1 MSQDSKAASQPT
13 IDRPPQLVS
22 GGEALGV
29 PNEGGSP
36 AVGEA
41 QWHAALDCIADAI
54 LIFDVNHRVTYAN
67 AAAARMCGL
76 PREKIIGTT
85 CCALFA
91 QTGWIPD
98 EALYATMLKSGLR
111 SEREFFSPGRNA
123 WYYSLIE
130 PIADAAGRR
139 IGTVHRLRDISGR
152 KETRRRLRASETLLS
167 SVFTSVEDPIVVLDT
182 NLTVVRV
189 NRVVERLFSPGTQLV
204 GRKCHELLHGRD
216 VPCDGCAA
224 RHTLVTGETTT
235 HERSLVLSD
244 GQLRRFDIRAFPLRA
259 EPDGEVVGV
268 VEISR
273 DVTEER
279 RAREKIAETAQRYRL
294 LFDQAEESIVLLDP
308 ETTRFVA
315 FNRKAHENL
324 GYTAEEFRQITIA
337 DVDVVETAADTA
349 RRCRRI
355 TQEGFDEFLTRHR
368 TMSGEVRD
376 VHIRA
381 RDVLLD
387 GKKYIQ
393 STWRDITEQKRL
405 EESLQALT
413 LVDDLTGLYN
423 RRGFMTLA
431 EQQLKIANRS
441 GRDLFLLFAD
451 LDNLKWTNDRCGH
464 PAGDAVLCAVARIL
478 KAGFRDSDIIARMGG
493 DEFVVLMVES
503 GLAVPD
509 ALVARLRASI
519 EAHNAANSGGQIS
532 LSIGV
537 ARYFAGEPCSLESLL
552 RKADA
557 LMYEEKRH
565 KRSPGRGD
573 EGRSGD
579 GADGAVIGK

>member
-1 MSQDSKAASQPT
+1 
-13 IDRPPQLVS
+13 
-22 GGEALGV
+22 
-29 PNEGGSP
+29 
-36 AVGEA
+36 
-41 QWHAALDCIADAI
+41 
-54 LIFDVNHRVTYAN
+54 
-67 AAAARMCGL
+67 
-76 PREKIIGTT
+76 
-85 CCALFA
+85 
-91 QTGWIPD
+91 
-98 EALYATMLKSGLR
+98 
-111 SEREFFSPGRNA
+111 
-123 WYYSLIE
+123 
-130 PIADAAGRR
+130 
-139 IGTVHRLRDISGR
+139 
-152 KETRRRLRASETLLS
+152 LLA
-167 SVFTSVEDPIVVLDT
+167 SVFASVEDPIIVLDR
-182 NLTVVRV
+182 NLALVRV
-189 NRVVERLFSPGTQLV
+189 NRVVEKLYPPGVQII

-216 VPCDGCAA
+216 TPCDACAA
-224 RHTLVTGETTT
+224 RHTLKTGEVTA

-244 GQLRRFDIRAFPLRA
+244 GQLRRFDVRAFPLRA
-259 EPDGEVVGV
+259 ESDGEIVGV

-294 LFDQAEESIVLLDP
+294 LFEQAEESIVLLDP

-324 GYTAEEFRQITIA
+324 GYTAEEFRRITIA
-337 DVDVVETAADTA
+337 EIDVSETAADTA

-381 RDVLLD
+381 RGVLLD

-441 GRDLFLLFAD
+441 GRDLYLLFAD

-464 PAGDAVLCAVARIL
+464 PAGDAVLCALARIL

-509 ALVARLRASI
+509 LLTSRLRASI
-519 EAHNAANSGGQIS
+519 EAHNAANRGGPIS

-537 ARYFAGEPCSLESLL
+537 ARYSAGEPCSLEALL

-557 LMYEEKRH
+557 LMYEEKRR
-565 KRSPGRGD
+565 KRNL
-573 EGRSGD
+573 GRSD
-579 GADGAVIGK
+579 GSSAGKSADEATGAK